1 MKKNVF
7 ICMSM
12 LLFVLALAACGK
24 AETNPQATSN
34 LEQNDA
40 VSQNEKASN
49 ESTTETRVYKHFFGE
64 TKIPV
69 NPEKVVTLQYASHML
84 KVGLKPIGASSH
96 LLETTDADFKGIEDV
111 GSADQINY
119 EKIVSLQPDLI
130 IAGDIEKDV
139 YDKLTKIAPTVVV
152 PWMDYD
158 VFGHVE
164 VIGDILNRKQEAA
177 AWKTD
182 FDEKMKTA
190 KDEIIGK
197 IGEGKTFAIYRVD
210 PKQFYVYGVRNMGF
224 TLYKALG
231 LTPPALVQKEIEKDP
246 NLWAVPISLEVL
258 PDYDADYV
266 FLTLLEGED
275 TTKRLDEIKRSS
287 LWKNLTAVK
296 DKHIYDISMDTWLG
310 YTPHD
315 IEVQIKEAVQL
326 LTQDK

>member
-1 MKKNVF
+1 MKKNVLV
-7 ICMSM
+7 CLSM
-12 LLFVLALAACGK
+12 LLLVLALAACGT
-24 AETNPQATSN
+24 AETKPQSTSN
-34 LEQNDA
+34 NDKNAA
-40 VSQNEKASN
+40 VPQNEKASN
-49 ESTTETRVYKHFFGE
+49 ENTTETRAYKHFFGE
-64 TKIPV
+64 TNIPLK
-69 NPEKVVTLQYASHML
+69 PEKVVTLQYASHML

-96 LLETTDADFKGIEDV
+96 LLETSDTDFDGIEDV

-119 EKIVSLQPDLI
+119 EKIVSLEPDLI

-164 VIGDILNRKQEAA
+164 VIGDILNRQQEAA
-177 AWKTD
+177 AWKVE
-182 FDEKMKTA
+182 FDEKIKTA

-210 PKQFYVYGVRNMGF
+210 PKEFYVYGVRNMGF

-231 LTPPALVQKEIEKDP
+231 LTPPALVQQEIEKDS

-275 TTKRLDEIKRSS
+275 TTKRLDEIKESS

-315 IEVQIKEAVQL
+315 IEVQLQEAVQL
-326 LTQDK
+326 LTQEK

>member
-1 MKKNVF
+1 
-7 ICMSM
+7 
-12 LLFVLALAACGK
+12 
-24 AETNPQATSN
+24 
-34 LEQNDA
+34 LE
-40 VSQNEKASN
+40 S
-49 ESTTETRVYKHFFGE
+49 
-64 TKIPV
+64 
-69 NPEKVVTLQYASHML
+69 
-84 KVGLKPIGASSH
+84 ASSH
-96 LLETTDADFKGIEDV
+96 LLETTDTDFEGIEDV

-119 EKIVSLQPDLI
+119 EKIVSLEPDLI

-139 YDKLTKIAPTVVV
+139 YEKLTKIAPTVVV

-164 VIGDILNRKQEAA
+164 VIGDILNRQQEAA
-177 AWKTD
+177 AWKVE
-182 FDEKMKTA
+182 FDEKIKTA

-210 PKQFYVYGVRNMGF
+210 PKEFYVF
-224 TLYKALG
+224 
-231 LTPPALVQKEIEKDP
+231 
-246 NLWAVPISLEVL
+246 

-275 TTKRLDEIKRSS
+275 TTKRLDEIKESS

-315 IEVQIKEAVQL
+315 IEVQLLEAVQL
-326 LTQDK
+326 LTQEE